1 MKKLRSS
8 LIAATTMPLQDDQ
21 KATAKMSE
29 LTTKQAQ
36 RYHEM
41 FKRLDTNSD
50 GKIDVSD
57 LLELFERIKKRDD
70 EDDLST
76 LNDEIDVNRAK
87 VRLYTAFSNINS
99 YNAYGVFNLG
109 HYMSNVI
116 CFVTTLNLNS
126 FPLLFKTFISKGD
139 TTLSGNL
146 TFIEFV
152 NYMIEHEKVLELVF
166 KGIDTDNNGNSS

>member
-1 MKKLRSS
+1 
-8 LIAATTMPLQDDQ
+8 
-21 KATAKMSE
+21 
-29 LTTKQAQ
+29 
-36 RYHEM
+36 
-41 FKRLDTNSD
+41 
-50 GKIDVSD
+50 
-57 LLELFERIKKRDD
+57 
-70 EDDLST
+70 
-76 LNDEIDVNRAK
+76 
-87 VRLYTAFSNINS
+87 
-99 YNAYGVFNLG
+99 
-109 HYMSNVI
+109 MSNVI